1 MNFVHDLLTNRNIK
15 YDDKLLVFFT
25 FIFASTLQREE
36 NKEEKGEKIKRFGV
50 SEEFAKDNSSKKSQ
64 QNLTP
69 TNFSEI

>member
-15 YDDKLLVFFT
+15 YDDKLLVFLS

-36 NKEEKGEKIKRFGV
+36 NKEEEGEKIKRFGV

-69 TNFSEI
+69 TNCSEI

>member
-1 MNFVHDLLTNRNIK
+1 MNCVHDLLTNRNIK
-15 YDDKLLVFFT
+15 YDDKLHVFLS

-64 QNLTP
+64 QNLTL

>member
-1 MNFVHDLLTNRNIK
+1 MNFVHDLLTNKNIK
-15 YDDKLLVFFT
+15 YDDKLLVFLS

>member
-15 YDDKLLVFFT
+15 YDDKLLVFLS

-69 TNFSEI
+69 TNCSEI

>member
-15 YDDKLLVFFT
+15 YDDKLLVFLS
-25 FIFASTLQREE
+25 FIFASKLQREE

-69 TNFSEI
+69 TNCSEI

>member
-15 YDDKLLVFFT
+15 YDDKLLVFLS

-50 SEEFAKDNSSKKSQ
+50 SEEFAKDNSFKKSQ

>member
-1 MNFVHDLLTNRNIK
+1 MNFAHDLLTNRNIK
-15 YDDKLLVFFT
+15 YDDKLYVFLS

-64 QNLTP
+64 QNLTL

>member
-15 YDDKLLVFFT
+15 YDDKLLVFLS

-36 NKEEKGEKIKRFGV
+36 NKEEKGEKNKRFGV

-69 TNFSEI
+69 TNCSEI

>member
-1 MNFVHDLLTNRNIK
+1 MSFVHDLLTNRNIK
-15 YDDKLLVFFT
+15 YDDKLLVFLS

-36 NKEEKGEKIKRFGV
+36 NKEEKGEKIKRFSV
-50 SEEFAKDNSSKKSQ
+50 SAEFAKDNSSKKSQ

>member
-15 YDDKLLVFFT
+15 YDDKLLVFLS
-25 FIFASTLQREE
+25 FIFTSTLQREE

>member
-15 YDDKLLVFFT
+15 YDDKLLVFLS

-36 NKEEKGEKIKRFGV
+36 NKEEKGEKIKRFDV

-64 QNLTP
+64 QNLRP

>member
-15 YDDKLLVFFT
+15 LHDKLLVFLS
-25 FIFASTLQREE
+25 FIFVSTLQREE
-36 NKEEKGEKIKRFGV
+36 NKKEKGEKIKRFGV

>member
-15 YDDKLLVFFT
+15 YDDKLLVFLS
-25 FIFASTLQREE
+25 FIFVSTLQREE

>member
-15 YDDKLLVFFT
+15 YDDKLLVFLS

-36 NKEEKGEKIKRFGV
+36 NKEEKREKIKRFGV

>member
-15 YDDKLLVFFT
+15 YDDKLLVFLS
-25 FIFASTLQREE
+25 FIFASTLQRKE

>member
-1 MNFVHDLLTNRNIK
+1 MPN
-15 YDDKLLVFFT
+15 
-25 FIFASTLQREE
+25 TLQREE

-50 SEEFAKDNSSKKSQ
+50 SEEFAKDNNSKKSQ

>member
-15 YDDKLLVFFT
+15 YDDKLLVFLF

-64 QNLTP
+64 QNLTL

>member
-15 YDDKLLVFFT
+15 YDDKLHVFLS

-64 QNLTP
+64 QNLTL

>member
-1 MNFVHDLLTNRNIK
+1 MNFVHNLLTNRNIK
-15 YDDKLLVFFT
+15 YDDKLHVFLS

-64 QNLTP
+64 QNLTL

>member
-15 YDDKLLVFFT
+15 NDDKLLVFLS

-64 QNLTP
+64 QNLTL

>member
-15 YDDKLLVFFT
+15 YGDKLLVFLS

-64 QNLTP
+64 QNLTL

>member
-15 YDDKLLVFFT
+15 YDDKLLVFLS

-64 QNLTP
+64 QNLTL